1 MVTRKPWY
9 KTIHFFTTM
18 TISRNHWIWPLIMRV
33 SWWVPLKR
41 PPKWHWIA
49 GIYGPN
55 GLVLILEKIRNLGPN
70 RTRTKKIFKFLDR
83 TGPGARKIF
92 KSRTKTTKILK
103 SSDPC
108 LRVRFKSSQQV
119 SVAQHDSASTIVN
132 YITKPSKNI
141 RVYVRTCT
149 ITSSIISMCK
159 TLSD

>member
-103 SSDPC
+103 ISDQFGPIGPWIPAGS
-108 LRVRFKSSQQV
+108 LYRNVK
-119 SVAQHDSASTIVN
+119 
-132 YITKPSKNI
+132 KNI
-141 RVYVRTCT
+141 PVET
-149 ITSSIISMCK
+149 IYYENIIPGCGRCK
-159 TLSD
+159 YDCN